1 MQTILI
7 VIHIILAL
15 MIIGMVLI
23 QKTSADELQGLGSG
37 SGMGG
42 VMSPAAS
49 ANFMTKL
56 TSILIAVFM
65 INCLVLAN
73 LAAQSSK
80 SSIVNQI
87 DIEKTQ
93 EAHKEEH
100 KKLPV
105 AE

>member
-1 MQTILI
+1 MQTVLI

-15 MIIGMVLI
+15 MIIGMILI

-42 VMSPAAS
+42 VMSHAAS

-56 TSILIAVFM
+56 TSILIAIFM

-87 DIEKTQ
+87 DIEKQDT
-93 EAHKEEH
+93 HKKED